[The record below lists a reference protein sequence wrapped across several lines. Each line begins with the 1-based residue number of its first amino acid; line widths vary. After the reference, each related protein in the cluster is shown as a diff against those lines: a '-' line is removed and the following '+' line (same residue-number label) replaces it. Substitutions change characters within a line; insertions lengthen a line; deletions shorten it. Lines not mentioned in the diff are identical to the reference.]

1 MRDASESFAA
11 AADDFR
17 YRTKQLLGFATEE
30 RELSGHPET
39 LPSLIADAAER
50 FADRT
55 AVIDGET
62 HLTYRELDELVSR
75 AQRALIASGVQAG
88 DRVCVWSPNTH
99 HWIVAALA
107 AHGAGASLVT
117 LNTRFTGPEASD
129 ILARTSSRVLF
140 LPDRFLGNDY
150 LETLRG
156 AGRADGDGAGPV
168 SSLPSLELVVRVPI
182 EGGEEPEEPGVVS
195 WATLLERAEG
205 VDTRDA
211 AARAAAVAPDDV
223 ADILFTS
230 GTTGRPKGAMSSH
243 RQTIAVADAWAER
256 AEVSERDVYMIIA
269 PFFHTFGYKA
279 GWVVCLLRGAT
290 IVPQITFDLD
300 SVLATVERDRVT
312 ILPGPPTVFQTLLA
326 RVGGEQL
333 ERRDLSSLRLAVTGS
348 APVAV
353 TLVERMRRE
362 LSFELIITAYG
373 LSEAVVVTMCGSG
386 DDAETIA
393 HTSGRP
399 AAGFEVRIAD
409 ADGNPLPAGED
420 GEIQVRGPNVTL
432 GYLDDP
438 EATRAAIEPDGWFH
452 TGDVGHLDSRGYLT
466 ITDRLKDMLTVG
478 GFNVYPAE
486 VENAILAFDE
496 VVECAV
502 VGSPDERL
510 GEVGLAYVVARPGH
524 RLSED
529 AVIAACRERLA
540 NFKVPR
546 RVAFVEELPHNAAGK
561 VLKRELRE
569 RVTA

>member
-1 MRDASESFAA
+1 MQANDA
-11 AADDFR
+11 
-17 YRTKQLLGFATEE
+17 
-30 RELSGHPET
+30 SGHPET
-39 LPSLIADAAER
+39 LPRLLADAAER
-50 FADRT
+50 FAART
-55 AVIDGET
+55 AVIDGDT
-62 HLTYRELDELVSR
+62 RLTYGELGELVDR
-75 AQRALIASGVQAG
+75 AQRALIASGVQRG
-88 DRVCVWSPNTH
+88 DRVCVWSPNTY

-117 LNTRFTGPEASD
+117 LNTRFTGREALE
-129 ILARTSSRVLF
+129 ILSRTSSRVLF

-150 LETLRG
+150 LATLRD
-156 AGRADGDGAGPV
+156 AGDGDGAGPV
-168 SSLPSLELVVRVPI
+168 AALPALELVVRVPI
-182 EGGEEPEEPGVVS
+182 DGGEQAAEPGVIG
-195 WATLLERAEG
+195 WGELLARAEQ
-205 VDTRDA
+205 VDSLTAEERRDA
-211 AARAAAVAPDDV
+211 VTPDDV

-230 GTTGRPKGAMSSH
+230 GTTGRPKGAMSSQ

-290 IVPQITFDLD
+290 IVPQITFELD
-300 SVLATVERDRVT
+300 DVLASVERDGVT

-326 RVGGEQL
+326 HPER
-333 ERRDLSSLRLAVTGS
+333 ERRDLSSLRLAVTG
-348 APVAV
+348 AAAVPV

-386 DDAETIA
+386 DDAATIS
-393 HTSGRP
+393 HTSGHP
-399 AAGFEVRIAD
+399 TAGFEVRIAD
-409 ADGNPLPAGED
+409 ADGAALAAGED
-420 GEIQVRGPNVTL
+420 GEIQVRGPNVML

-438 EATRAAIEPDGWFH
+438 DATRAAIEPDGWFH
-452 TGDVGHLDSRGYLT
+452 TGDVGHVDERGYLT

-486 VENAILAFDE
+486 VENAILAFDD

-524 RLSED
+524 GLDED
-529 AVIAACRERLA
+529 GVIAGCRERLA

-546 RVAFVEELPHNAAGK
+546 RVAFVAELPHNAAGK

-569 RVTA
+569 RAAA